1 MSHKNNDA
9 DAEHLKDKVV
19 DQQDKRHDP
28 DEQPVQTNPLGEEVP
43 HGDGQSRERDG
54 QDNPG

>member
-9 DAEHLKDKVV
+9 DADGLKDKVV
-19 DQQDKRHDP
+19 EQQDKRHDP

-43 HGDGQSRERDG
+43 HGDGEPRETDG
-54 QDNPG
+54 QDDPS